1 MDDPTPIAV
10 TIETCPEHHDRYRW
24 HLTDGDGVS
33 VRVSPESYPSPED
46 AGSAGDAALRAFG
59 AARLG

>member
-10 TIETCPEHHDRYRW
+10 TVETCPDSQERYRW

-33 VRVSPESYPSPED
+33 VRVSPESYDSPED

-59 AARLG
+59 TAQFV